1 MERFVSDLWGL
12 ASNGGWFLVAA
23 NVRNIELQTVEP
35 SVGLSRNWR
44 RKTGRPLHKYTRV
57 TLPHQYRS
65 AEVGEGDG
73 SARPLELVK
82 GHFKTYDATRP
93 LFGKLTGT
101 WWWTSTIRGDPKAGT
116 REHDYA
122 FGPEAPERP
131 DAE

>member
-1 MERFVSDLWGL
+1 L
-12 ASNGGWFLVAA
+12 AAQDRAA
-23 NVRNIELQTVEP
+23 AAQIHAGDAAPPVPIGR
-35 SVGLSRNWR
+35 GR
-44 RKTGRPLHKYTRV
+44 RGRRL
-57 TLPHQYRS
+57 
-65 AEVGEGDG
+65 GEGDG